1 MILHGEPVAE
11 AIRKTIALTPQKK
24 RTLTVVCDQDAKE
37 QAQYLRSIRKE
48 AVEWGV
54 EIRTAEHL
62 DLYDEDVKWMIDLT
76 EYPIVPD
83 NLISVDGQS
92 HESAWLIYTGSVT
105 PESPCTPEAILWAL
119 RYHGIPLDGKKV
131 VILGRGEKV
140 GKPFAMLA
148 LRENA
153 TVAICHSHTSP
164 AYRNTLT
171 QAADIIVCA
180 TGSPKLLKR
189 YDVHWGATVINVGG
203 DYDETTGHEGINLIP
218 YKGGIGAVTPVV
230 LMAHVVSAS
239 EPPELY

>member
-11 AIRKTIALTPQKK
+11 AVRKLRAVTPQKK
-24 RTLTVVCDQDAKE
+24 RTLTVICDQDVKE

-48 AVEWGV
+48 AVTWGV
-54 EIRTAEHL
+54 EIHTAKHL
-62 DLYDEDVKWMIDLT
+62 DLCDETVKWMIDLT
-76 EYPIVPD
+76 EYPVVPD
-83 NLISVDGQS
+83 EAISVDGQS
-92 HESAWLIYTGSVT
+92 PDSAWLIYTGSVT
-105 PESPCTPEAILWAL
+105 PESPCTPEAILRTL
-119 RYHGIPLDGKKV
+119 RYYDIPLEGKKV
-131 VILGRGEKV
+131 VVLGRGEKV

-203 DYDETTGHEGINLIP
+203 DYDESTGHEGINLIP

-230 LMAHVVSAS
+230 LMAHVVSAE